1 MKRFTALAICLVLT
15 GCGVSTED
23 VAIDREI
30 AASKARIEKCD
41 AMRTKAKEM
50 KDYTSNLVKEA
61 RALQLVWIKEEMGK
75 LKDSGKISSDDW
87 NLFSEYVKPGLTPPK
102 IPGGELDLLMKRVVA
117 KGYIRPYLPKD
128 VVALGTEASLSPSVA
143 EYQIGFPECFG
154 EIELSGL
161 KMLAD
166 LGPVKGI
173 WGDRVEN
180 PADLIP

>member
-1 MKRFTALAICLVLT
+1 MKRLAILAICVVLT

-23 VAIDREI
+23 VAIDKEI
-30 AASKARIEKCD
+30 AASKVRVDKCD
-41 AMRTKAKEM
+41 AMRAKVKEM
-50 KDYTSNLVKEA
+50 KDYSSNLVKEA
-61 RALQLVWIKEEMGK
+61 RALQLVWIKEEMSK
-75 LKDSGKISSDDW
+75 LKDSGKISTDDW
-87 NLFSEYVKPGLTPPK
+87 NLFSEYAKPGLTPPK
-102 IPGGELDLLMKRVVA
+102 IPGGDLDLLMKRVVS
-117 KGYIRPYLPKD
+117 KGYIRPYLPKN
-128 VVALGTEASLSPSVA
+128 VVALGTQASLSPSVA
-143 EYQIGFPECFG
+143 AYEVGFPDCFS